1 MTQMVQAKCP
11 HCQNVLRIPA
21 EWVSK
26 AMRCKHCKKGFQA
39 KANSSKSANVPV
51 AAPASSATKSAPIPI
66 GPPANSASV
75 AVAAAAPPVSSG
87 NPFGFEQDEPPA
99 PGASAV
105 RRGKG
110 RGLLLLVV
118 MFFFLFVLGASGAG
132 FVVYKLL
139 TISEAAPFR
148 PKFGPDHAGTLGQ
161 YDNNKGANSGGKDND
176 TPAKRITPPVSTDE
190 PFPRRALLI
199 SVNNYLFYNTV
210 HYGSDMNSLVQGYPG
225 SSTAVLR
232 DRFTRPPMN
241 FPANQVV
248 ELSDGILPAGKAHS
262 TQKSVLETTIKEF
275 VDSSRPQDR
284 IIVFF
289 AGHAASL
296 EDKSYLVPI
305 DGSLRDAESLLPL
318 KWVYDQLAN
327 CKAQQKILI
336 LDVFRF
342 SPSRGFELPSTGDGD
357 EGTMPEGFDKDV
369 LNPPTG
375 VHVWCSCQKEQN
387 AVELEGGS
395 AFLQALCNSLQ
406 GGAQMKGLSSP
417 TQPIPVEERVKD
429 VNERL
434 KMLLAPE
441 KRTQISR
448 LSGAAPAVVVAYNR
462 AEPPPP
468 LVSPKEPKAAGGD
481 AAPIAQVNSI
491 LDFFKE
497 LPAVRETRT
506 GDRNVLN
513 ARYLPVFGAKK
524 LDSYKPDGYKD
535 MAELQ
540 KRYASNR
547 EEFAK
552 EFPLRAAVFDAVEA
566 LQASNKIKMFEVQRS
581 PVTQDRKNNVRQEQ
595 ELLGMSTFSLEKA
608 LADLKAAGEE
618 RDKETSRRWQA
629 NFDYTRARLQ
639 SRLVYLIEYNYVLS
653 RVRADDL
660 PELAPGQTGWRVGTG
675 KKIAVNEAKAKD
687 FAKDTKKLWDRIMNQ
702 YPDTPW
708 SLLAQREKEIT
719 LGLQWRPMSD

>member
-39 KANSSKSANVPV
+39 KANSSKSASVPI
-51 AAPASSATKSAPIPI
+51 AAPASSAKKNAPIPI
-66 GPPANSASV
+66 GPADAAPT
-75 AVAAAAPPVSSG
+75 AVAAGSPPASSA
-87 NPFGFEQDEPPA
+87 NAFGFEQDEPAVPVS
-99 PGASAV
+99 SAV
-105 RRGKG
+105 RRGNG
-110 RGLLLLVV
+110 RGLLLLVA
-118 MFFFLFVLGASGAG
+118 MLFFLFVLGAGGAG
-132 FVVYKLL
+132 FVVYKVL
-139 TISEAAPFR
+139 TIAPWRDSKQVAKGDGNKSESAPIK
-148 PKFGPDHAGTLGQ
+148 PNVSPDNPVTGGP
-161 YDNNKGANSGGKDND
+161 NS
-176 TPAKRITPPVSTDE
+176 

-210 HYGSDMNSLVQGYPG
+210 HYGSEMNSLVQGYPG

-232 DRFTRPPMN
+232 DRLTRPPMN
-241 FPANQVV
+241 FPASQVI
-248 ELSDGILPAGKAHS
+248 ELSDGISPDAKVAKAHS
-262 TQKSVLETTIKEF
+262 TQKSVLETTIKDF
-275 VDSSRPQDR
+275 VDSSRRQDR
-284 IIVFF
+284 IVLFF
-289 AGHAASL
+289 AGHAAFL

-305 DGSLRDAESLLPL
+305 DGNLKDVDSLVPL
-318 KWVYDQLAN
+318 RWVYDQLAS

-375 VHVWCSCQKEQN
+375 VQVWCSCQKDQC

-406 GGAQMKGLSSP
+406 GGAQMKGLSAP
-417 TQPIPVEERVKD
+417 TQPIPLEERVKD

-434 KMLLAPE
+434 TMLLAPE

-448 LSGAAPAVVVAYNR
+448 LIGTAAVPVAYNKDER
-462 AEPPPP
+462 LP
-468 LVSPKEPKAAGGD
+468 LPVSLKAPKAPGGD

-491 LDFFKE
+491 LEFFKDY
-497 LPAVRETRT
+497 LPPVRETRL
-506 GDRNVLN
+506 GDRNLLD
-513 ARYLPVFGAKK
+513 ASKLPAFGAKK
-524 LDSYKPDGYKD
+524 LDSYKADGYKD

-540 KRYASNR
+540 KRYASNK

-552 EFPLRAAVFDAVEA
+552 EYPLRAAVFDAVEA

-687 FAKDTKKLWDRIMNQ
+687 FAKDTKKLWDRIKDQ

>member
-21 EWVSK
+21 EWMSK
-26 AMRCKHCKKGFQA
+26 AMRCKHCKKAFQA

-66 GPPANSASV
+66 GRPADAAPT
-75 AVAAAAPPVSSG
+75 AVAAGSPPASSG
-87 NPFGFEQDEPPA
+87 NPLGFEQHEPAAPA
-99 PGASAV
+99 PAAGAV

-118 MFFFLFVLGASGAG
+118 MFFFLLVLGASGAG
-132 FVVYKLL
+132 FVLYKAL
-139 TISEAAPFR
+139 TIR
-148 PKFGPDHAGTLGQ
+148 PDYLAWDGRLDRKKTGNSA
-161 YDNNKGANSGGKDND
+161 DNGND
-176 TPAKRITPPVSTDE
+176 TPGKKTTPIFSNDQ
-190 PFPRRALLI
+190 FPRRALLI

-210 HYGSDMNSLVQGYPG
+210 HYGSKVDELVQGYPG

-375 VHVWCSCQKEQN
+375 VQVWCSCQKEQN

-395 AFLQALCNSLQ
+395 AFMQALCNSLQ
-406 GGAQMKGLSSP
+406 GGAQMKGLSAP

-540 KRYASNR
+540 KRYASNK

>member
-11 HCQNVLRIPA
+11 HCQNVLRFPA

-26 AMRCKHCKKGFQA
+26 AMRCKYCKKSFQA

-51 AAPASSATKSAPIPI
+51 AAPASSAKKSAPIPT
-66 GPPANSASV
+66 GQPANAAPA
-75 AVAAAAPPVSSG
+75 AVAAGSPPASSG
-87 NPFGFEQDEPPA
+87 NPLGFEQDEPAAPA
-99 PGASAV
+99 SAAGAV

-118 MFFFLFVLGASGAG
+118 MFFFLFVLGAGGAG
-132 FVVYKLL
+132 FVLYKAL
-139 TISEAAPFR
+139 TIRPDYLAADGR
-148 PKFGPDHAGTLGQ
+148 TDR
-161 YDNNKGANSGGKDND
+161 NKPRNSADKDND
-176 TPAKRITPPVSTDE
+176 TPGKKTPPVFSIDE
-190 PFPRRALLI
+190 FPRRALLI

-210 HYGSDMNSLVQGYPG
+210 HYGSEVNELVQGYPG
-225 SSTAVLR
+225 SSTKVLR

-241 FPANQVV
+241 FPATQVI
-248 ELSDGILPAGKAHS
+248 ELSDGILPADKAHS
-262 TQKSVLETTIKEF
+262 TQKSVIETTIKEF

-284 IIVFF
+284 IVVFF

-305 DGSLRDAESLLPL
+305 DGNLRDAESLLPL

-327 CKAQQKILI
+327 CKAQQKILV
-336 LDVFRF
+336 LDVFRY
-342 SPSRGFELPSTGDGD
+342 SPSRGFELPSTGEGD
-357 EGTMPEGFDKDV
+357 EGTMPDGFDKDV
-369 LNPPTG
+369 LNPPAG
-375 VHVWCSCQKEQN
+375 VQVWCSCQKEQS

-395 AFLQALCNSLQ
+395 AFMQALCNSLQ
-406 GGAQMKGLSSP
+406 GGAQMKGLSAP

-434 KMLLAPE
+434 KLLLAPE

-448 LSGAAPAVVVAYNR
+448 LTGTAPAVAVAYNKD
-462 AEPPPP
+462 EPPP
-468 LVSPKEPKAAGGD
+468 LQVSPKEPKVAGGD
-481 AAPIAQVNSI
+481 AAPIAHVNSI

-513 ARYLPVFGAKK
+513 ARFLPVFGAKK
-524 LDSYKPDGYKD
+524 LASYKPDGYKD
-535 MAELQ
+535 TAELQ
-540 KRYASNR
+540 KRYTKTK

-552 EFPLRAAVFDAVEA
+552 EFPLRAAVFDALES

-581 PVTQDRKNNVRQEQ
+581 PVTQERKNNVRKEQ
-595 ELLGMSTFSLEKA
+595 ELLGMSTFNLEKA

-708 SLLAQREKEIT
+708 SLLAQREKEIS

>member
-21 EWVSK
+21 EWVSR
-26 AMRCKHCKKGFQA
+26 AIRCKHCKKGFQA
-39 KANSSKSANVPV
+39 KANGSKTANVPIT
-51 AAPASSATKSAPIPI
+51 APASSAKKSAPIPI
-66 GPPANSASV
+66 VPPANSASV
-75 AVAAAAPPVSSG
+75 PVAAGSPPASSA
-87 NPFGFEQDEPPA
+87 NAFGFEQDEPAAPA
-99 PGASAV
+99 ASAV
-105 RRGKG
+105 RRGNG
-110 RGLLLLVV
+110 RGLLLLVA
-118 MFFFLFVLGASGAG
+118 MLFFLFVLGASGAG
-132 FVVYKLL
+132 FVVYKVL
-139 TISEAAPFR
+139 TIAPLRDSKQVAKGDGNKSEGAPIKANGS
-148 PKFGPDHAGTLGQ
+148 PDNPATGGP
-161 YDNNKGANSGGKDND
+161 NS
-176 TPAKRITPPVSTDE
+176 

-210 HYGSDMNSLVQGYPG
+210 QYGSEMNAVVQGYPG

-241 FPANQVV
+241 FPATQVI
-248 ELSDGILPAGKAHS
+248 ELSDGIPADAKIAKAHS

-275 VDSSRPQDR
+275 VDSSRQQDR
-284 IIVFF
+284 IVLFF
-289 AGHAASL
+289 AGHATSL

-305 DGSLRDAESLLPL
+305 AGNLKDVESLVPL
-318 KWVYDQLAN
+318 KWVYDQLAR

-375 VHVWCSCQKEQN
+375 VQVWCSCQKEQN

-395 AFLQALCNSLQ
+395 AFVQALCNSLQ
-406 GGAQMKGLSSP
+406 GGAQLKGLSSP
-417 TQPIPVEERVKD
+417 TQPISVEERVKD

-448 LSGAAPAVVVAYNR
+448 LTGTAPAVMVAYNKD
-462 AEPPPP
+462 EPLP
-468 LVSPKEPKAAGGD
+468 LPISLKAPKAASGD

-491 LDFFKE
+491 LEFFKDH
-497 LPAVRETRT
+497 LPPVRETRS
-506 GDRNVLN
+506 GDRNLLD
-513 ARYLPVFGAKK
+513 ASKLPAFGAKK
-524 LDSYKPDGYKD
+524 LDTYKPDGYKD

-540 KRYASNR
+540 KRYASNK

-552 EFPLRAAVFDAVEA
+552 EFPLRAAVFDAVDA
-566 LQASNKIKMFEVQRS
+566 LQSSNKIKMFEVQRS
-581 PVTQDRKNNVRQEQ
+581 PVTQERKNNVRQEQ
-595 ELLGMSTFSLEKA
+595 ELLGLSTFNLEKA
-608 LADLKAAGEE
+608 LADLKAAEEE

-708 SLLAQREKEIT
+708 SLLAKREKEIT